1 LTRLPPNGDGACWYW
16 PAKIVFADRPAD
28 LLEHGERLALG
39 VQLLA
44 APTGKMPRSSHRLD
58 CPSLALLGD
67 RREAHD
73 LPIFLGKYV
82 PDQIVL
88 VQPMHDQDDGTLLL
102 VV

>member
-1 LTRLPPNGDGACWYW
+1 
-16 PAKIVFADRPAD
+16 
-28 LLEHGERLALG
+28 
-39 VQLLA
+39 
-44 APTGKMPRSSHRLD
+44 MPRSSHRLD
-58 CPSLALLGD
+58 CPNLALLGD
-67 RREAHD
+67 RRAAHD

>member
-1 LTRLPPNGDGACWYW
+1 
-16 PAKIVFADRPAD
+16 
-28 LLEHGERLALG
+28 
-39 VQLLA
+39 
-44 APTGKMPRSSHRLD
+44 MPRSSHRLD